1 MPATA
6 PRFWFDR
13 GWRAWLLL
21 PFSAIFMILSALRR
35 FAYARGWRA
44 CHTVGVPVIV
54 VGNIAVGGS
63 GKTPAVVWLAAQ
75 LAEAGFTPGIISRG
89 YGRRDDAVRCVD
101 ATASAA
107 EVGDEPRLLAS
118 LTGCPVAVGRDRP
131 AAAACLLRA
140 HPAVDVI
147 LSDDGLQHLALARAV
162 EDARPDFAWL
172 DFDDAALAT
181 ECEAG
186 DLDAIDH
193 AGVLREAADAL
204 LAEADDT
211 ARSHEER
218 EIARAAL
225 GRLYAYARVV
235 A

>member
-21 PFSAIFMILSALRR
+21 PFSALFMILSALRR

-101 ATASAA
+101 AAASVAA
-107 EVGDEPRLLAS
+107 GGSLGACVCDLIEPS
-118 LTGCPVAVGRDRP
+118 GRSQP
-131 AAAACLLRA
+131 TVS
-140 HPAVDVI
+140 H
-147 LSDDGLQHLALARAV
+147 HLK
-162 EDARPDFAWL
+162 
-172 DFDDAALAT
+172 
-181 ECEAG
+181 
-186 DLDAIDH
+186 I
-193 AGVLREAADAL
+193 LREAGLVTTEKRGKWAWYFVVP
-204 LAEADDT
+204 
-211 ARSHEER
+211 ER
-218 EIARAAL
+218 IGGLKAAL
-225 GRLYAYARVV
+225 G
-235 A
+235 